1 MIEVFGVA
9 VGQQALVLGA
19 VTGLAYAALAAGFVL
34 VYRSTGVLNLAHG
47 EIGAFGA
54 ALFVLLLAGY
64 SFGYWLAFALA
75 VLAGAAVAMTAEL
88 VVVRRLFRSP
98 RLVLLIAT
106 VGLGKIVAFGK
117 LSLPAVIAPG
127 PIGAPFDAVW
137 TPTAHIRLQ
146 AREITVLI
154 VVPVLIAALAWFMAR
169 TRFGLAVRASAS
181 NPDTARLYGISPR
194 RTSTVVWTISGA
206 FAAATAIL
214 LAPLQGVNSAQAGT
228 AAIAEPL
235 LLRVLVVSLLARMRS
250 LPATL
255 AGGVA
260 VGVVE
265 QLVRS
270 NVDSANRSVV
280 DLYLFAAVL
289 VAVLVAVHRRG
300 ADGGWSL
307 SPRSRTAALAAGS
320 PWWARRIDALGLAG
334 LFALLACLGLWLSSS
349 SALFAWTAIVLFAMV
364 ALSLSVL
371 TGWAGQLS
379 LGQYAFVGLGGMT
392 VVGLTAGH
400 DVPIPFDLFD
410 LSLTLPWG
418 VAVVVATG
426 VGVAA
431 AVLVG
436 LPALRVRGLF
446 LAVTTLAF
454 AVASASWLLTQDFFT
469 GGTSTPRSPNPPVVE
484 LGPILID
491 FGASRRSF
499 FFLCLGSLAVVA
511 VVVARLRRTGI
522 GRCWIA
528 VRDNEEA
535 ATAATVSPTRMKLS
549 AFAVAGGI
557 AAYSGGLLVTLL
569 PSLQPAAL
577 FGAGE
582 SVVVVATAI
591 IGGLGSVAGPILGAL
606 WVRGIPQLAPDE
618 LDSLVR
624 LITSDIGL
632 LVLLMYLP
640 GGLLSVIHWARDAIV
655 ARAAAASGRRAL
667 SGEVDSGEV
676 DAQGEADRTS
686 ESGRPAGGSC
696 HGQGFAAGRQNLAP
710 VPPTGLAGSA
720 PEPESASGR
729 GEAESALPGSV
740 SGRDE
745 AGLALPGAV
754 PGGDET
760 GPALPGSVS
769 GRGEAGLALPESVA
783 GRDEEAGLALE
794 ARDVTVRFG
803 GNVAV
808 DGVSI
813 AVRRGELVGLIGA
826 NGAGKSTLFNAVSGF
841 VPASGRVLVMGR
853 DVTRRRAPARHALG
867 LGRGFQA
874 ARLYPELT
882 VRESVMV
889 ALEAREPSRL
899 VPSATG
905 LPPSPGSERR
915 KRAEAGEIVDYLGL
929 GRYADSLVADL
940 STGTRRIAELGC
952 LLAARAR
959 VLLLDEPTAGVAQ
972 RETEAFGPLIAGVRD
987 ELDAAAVVIE
997 HDMALVMGISDRIYC
1012 LESGSVI
1019 AEGPP
1024 AEVRADPRVIASYL
1038 GTDERAIHRS
1048 NPTPQDV

>member
-1 MIEVFGVA
+1 MIEVFGLA

-75 VLAGAAVAMTAEL
+75 VLAAAAVAMTAEL

-117 LSLPAVIAPG
+117 LSLPSVIAPG

-146 AREITVLI
+146 AREIVVLI

-260 VGVVE
+260 VGVAE

-270 NVDSANRSVV
+270 NVASADRSVV

-289 VAVLVAVHRRG
+289 VAVLVAVQRRG
-300 ADGGWSL
+300 ADGDWSL
-307 SPRSRTAALAAGS
+307 SPRSRAAALAAGS
-320 PWWARRIDALGLAG
+320 PWWARRIDALGLAA
-334 LFALLACLGLWLSSS
+334 LFALLAVLGLWLSSS

-400 DVPIPFDLFD
+400 DIPVPFDLFD
-410 LSLTLPWG
+410 LSLTLPWAAA
-418 VAVVVATG
+418 VAVATG

-640 GGLLSVIHWARDAIV
+640 GGLLSVVHWARDAIV
-655 ARAAAASGRRAL
+655 ARASSAFGRRSRGDGAKA
-667 SGEVDSGEV
+667 SAEQS
-676 DAQGEADRTS
+676 T
-686 ESGRPAGGSC
+686 ESRRPAGGSC
-696 HGQGFAAGRQNLAP
+696 HGRGFAAERQNLAP
-710 VPPTGLAGSA
+710 VPPTGLGGSA
-720 PEPESASGR
+720 PEPESARDAAAAGSGGGSGVGGSAPEPEFASGR
-729 GEAESALPGSV
+729 DGGRDETGMALPESV

-745 AGLALPGAV
+745 TGMALP
-754 PGGDET
+754 E
-760 GPALPGSVS
+760 SVS
-769 GRGEAGLALPESVA
+769 GRGG
-783 GRDEEAGLALE
+783 DGLALE
-794 ARDVTVRFG
+794 ARGVTVRFG

-813 AVRRGELVGLIGA
+813 SVSRGELVGLIGA
-826 NGAGKSTLFNAVSGF
+826 NGAGKSTLFNAISGF

-853 DVTRRRAPARHALG
+853 DVTRRRAPARHSLG

-889 ALEAREPSRL
+889 ALEARRRSRL
-899 VPSATG
+899 LASATG
-905 LPPSPGSERR
+905 LPPSPASERR
-915 KRAEAGEIVDYLGL
+915 KQSEAGEIVDYLGL

-940 STGTRRIAELGC
+940 STGTRRIVELGC

-987 ELDAAAVVIE
+987 ELGAAAVVIE
-997 HDMALVMGISDRIYC
+997 HDMGLVMGISDRIYC

-1024 AEVRADPRVIASYL
+1024 AAVRSDPRVIASYL
-1038 GTDERAIHRS
+1038 GTDERTIRRS
-1048 NPTPQDV
+1048 GTVS

>member
-1 MIEVFGVA
+1 VIEVFGLA

-75 VLAGAAVAMTAEL
+75 VLAAAAVAMTAEL

-117 LSLPAVIAPG
+117 LSLPSVIAPG

-146 AREITVLI
+146 AREIVVLI

-260 VGVVE
+260 VGVAE

-270 NVDSANRSVV
+270 NVASADRSVV

-289 VAVLVAVHRRG
+289 VAVLVAVQRRG
-300 ADGGWSL
+300 ADGDWSL
-307 SPRSRTAALAAGS
+307 SPRSRAAALAAGS
-320 PWWARRIDALGLAG
+320 PWWARRIDALGLAA

-400 DVPIPFDLFD
+400 DIPIPFDLFD
-410 LSLTLPWG
+410 LSLTLPWAAA
-418 VAVVVATG
+418 VAVATG

-469 GGTSTPRSPNPPVVE
+469 GGTSTPRSPNPPVVDM
-484 LGPILID
+484 GPILID

-640 GGLLSVIHWARDAIV
+640 GGLLSVVHWARDAIV
-655 ARAAAASGRRAL
+655 ARASAASGRRSRGDGAKA
-667 SGEVDSGEV
+667 SAEQP
-676 DAQGEADRTS
+676 A
-686 ESGRPAGGSC
+686 ESRRPAGGSC
-696 HGQGFAAGRQNLAP
+696 HGRGFAAERQNLAP
-710 VPPTGLAGSA
+710 VPPTGLGGSASEPESARDAVTAGSGGGSGLGGSA
-720 PEPESASGR
+720 PEPES
-729 GEAESALPGSV
+729 V

-745 AGLALPGAV
+745 SGSALP
-754 PGGDET
+754 E
-760 GPALPGSVS
+760 SVS
-769 GRGEAGLALPESVA
+769 GRGGN
-783 GRDEEAGLALE
+783 GLALE
-794 ARDVTVRFG
+794 ARGVTVRFG

-813 AVRRGELVGLIGA
+813 SVSRGELVGLIGA
-826 NGAGKSTLFNAVSGF
+826 NGAGKSTLFNAISGF

-853 DVTRRRAPARHALG
+853 DVTRRRAPARHSLG

-889 ALEAREPSRL
+889 ALEARRRSRL
-899 VPSATG
+899 LASATG
-905 LPPSPGSERR
+905 LPPSPASERR
-915 KRAEAGEIVDYLGL
+915 KQAEAGEIVDYLGL

-940 STGTRRIAELGC
+940 STGTRRIVELGC

-987 ELDAAAVVIE
+987 ELGAAAVVIE
-997 HDMALVMGISDRIYC
+997 HDMGLVMGISDRIYC

-1024 AEVRADPRVIASYL
+1024 AAVRSDPRVIASYL
-1038 GTDERAIHRS
+1038 GTDERTIRRS
-1048 NPTPQDV
+1048 GTAS

>member
-1 MIEVFGVA
+1 MIEVFGLA

-75 VLAGAAVAMTAEL
+75 VLAAAAVAMTAEL

-117 LSLPAVIAPG
+117 LSLPSVIAPG

-146 AREITVLI
+146 AREIVVLI

-260 VGVVE
+260 VGVAE

-270 NVDSANRSVV
+270 NVASADRSVV

-289 VAVLVAVHRRG
+289 VAVLVAVQRRG
-300 ADGGWSL
+300 ADGDWSL
-307 SPRSRTAALAAGS
+307 SPRSRAAALAAGS
-320 PWWARRIDALGLAG
+320 PWWARRIDALGLAA
-334 LFALLACLGLWLSSS
+334 LFALLAVLGLWLSSS

-410 LSLTLPWG
+410 LSLTLPWAAA
-418 VAVVVATG
+418 VAVATG

-484 LGPILID
+484 LGPVLID

-640 GGLLSVIHWARDAIV
+640 GGLLSVVHWARDAIV
-655 ARAAAASGRRAL
+655 ARASAASGQRSR
-667 SGEVDSGEV
+667 VDGAKASAEQP
-676 DAQGEADRTS
+676 A
-686 ESGRPAGGSC
+686 ESRRPAGGSC
-696 HGQGFAAGRQNLAP
+696 HGRGFAAERQNLAP
-710 VPPTGLAGSA
+710 VPPTGLGGSA
-720 PEPESASGR
+720 PEPESARGAVTAGSG
-729 GEAESALPGSV
+729 GGSGLGGSASKPESARGAVTAGSGGGSGVGGSV
-740 SGRDE
+740 PE
-745 AGLALPGAV
+745 P
-754 PGGDET
+754 E
-760 GPALPGSVS
+760 SVS
-769 GRGEAGLALPESVA
+769 GRGGN
-783 GRDEEAGLALE
+783 GLALE
-794 ARDVTVRFG
+794 ARGVTVRFG

-813 AVRRGELVGLIGA
+813 SVSRGELVGLIGA
-826 NGAGKSTLFNAVSGF
+826 NGAGKSTLFNAISGF

-853 DVTRRRAPARHALG
+853 DVTRRRAPARHSLG

-889 ALEAREPSRL
+889 ALEARRRSRL
-899 VPSATG
+899 LASATG
-905 LPPSPGSERR
+905 LPPSPASERR
-915 KRAEAGEIVDYLGL
+915 KQSEAGEIVDYLGL

-940 STGTRRIAELGC
+940 STGTRRIVELGC

-959 VLLLDEPTAGVAQ
+959 VMLLDEPTAGVAQ

-987 ELDAAAVVIE
+987 ELGAAAVVIE
-997 HDMALVMGISDRIYC
+997 HDMGLVMGISDRIYC

-1024 AEVRADPRVIASYL
+1024 AAVRSDPRVIASYL
-1038 GTDERAIHRS
+1038 GTDERTIRRS
-1048 NPTPQDV
+1048 GAVS

>member
-1 MIEVFGVA
+1 MIEVFGIA

-88 VVVRRLFRSP
+88 TVVRRLFRSP

-117 LSLPAVIAPG
+117 LSLPSVIAPG
-127 PIGAPFDAVW
+127 PIAAPFEAVW

-194 RTSTVVWTISGA
+194 RTSTVVWTVSGA

-214 LAPLQGVNSAQAGT
+214 LAPLQGINAAQAGT

-250 LPATL
+250 LPGVL

-260 VGVVE
+260 VGVAE
-265 QLVRS
+265 QLVRA
-270 NVDSANRSVV
+270 NAPSADRSVV

-289 VAVLVAVHRRG
+289 VAVLLAVRG
-300 ADGGWSL
+300 GRAEGGWSL
-307 SPRSRTAALAAGS
+307 SPRSRTAVAAAGS

-334 LFALLACLGLWLSSS
+334 LFALLAALGLWLSSS
-349 SALFAWTAIVLFAMV
+349 SALFAWTGIVLFAMV

-392 VVGLTAGH
+392 VVGLTRGH
-400 DVPIPFDLFD
+400 DIPVPFDLFD
-410 LSLTLPWG
+410 LSLSLPWG
-418 VAVVVATG
+418 AAVAVATG

-469 GGTSTPRSPNPPVVE
+469 GGTSTPRPVAPPVVG
-484 LGPILID
+484 LGPIEID

-499 FFLCLGSLAVVA
+499 YFLCLGSLVVVA
-511 VVVARLRRTGI
+511 IVVARLRRTGI

-569 PSLQPAAL
+569 PALQPATL

-582 SVVVVATAI
+582 SIVVVATAI
-591 IGGLGSVAGPILGAL
+591 IGGLGSVAGPILGGL
-606 WVRGIPQLAPDE
+606 WVRGIPQAAPDE

-624 LITSDIGL
+624 LLTSDIGL

-655 ARAAAASGRRAL
+655 ARAVASSGRRDRSQAPTDDGPSTDADDVALSGRRVLSRARFRRGAAKPGPRATPRPGDSPSAEPAATPLRPSRTKATGAPGDSEPAESAAPAVSAGSDPDSARPDLRVPAAASAGPPPAG
-667 SGEVDSGEV
+667 S
-676 DAQGEADRTS
+676 
-686 ESGRPAGGSC
+686 PAGG
-696 HGQGFAAGRQNLAP
+696 
-710 VPPTGLAGSA
+710 
-720 PEPESASGR
+720 
-729 GEAESALPGSV
+729 PGSD
-740 SGRDE
+740 GE
-745 AGLALPGAV
+745 
-754 PGGDET
+754 
-760 GPALPGSVS
+760 GP
-769 GRGEAGLALPESVA
+769 
-783 GRDEEAGLALE
+783 ALE
-794 ARDVTVRFG
+794 ARGVTVRFG

-813 AVRRGELVGLIGA
+813 TVRRGELVGLIGA
-826 NGAGKSTLFNAVSGF
+826 NGAGKSTLFNAISGF
-841 VPASGRVLVMGR
+841 VPASGRVLVMGQ

-874 ARLYPELT
+874 ARLYPELS

-889 ALEAREPSRL
+889 ALEARRRSRL
-899 VPSATG
+899 LASATG
-905 LPPSPGSERR
+905 LPPSPASERR
-915 KRAEAGEIVDYLGL
+915 KRAEADEIVDYLGL

-940 STGTRRIAELGC
+940 STGTRRIVELGC
-952 LLAARAR
+952 LLAAQAR

-972 RETEAFGPLIAGVRD
+972 RETEAFGPLIASVRD
-987 ELDAAAVVIE
+987 ELGAAAVVIE
-997 HDMALVMGISDRIYC
+997 HDMSLVMGISDRIYC

-1024 AEVRADPRVIASYL
+1024 AAVRADPRVIASYL
-1038 GTDERAIHRS
+1038 GTDERTIRRS
-1048 NPTPQDV
+1048 GATPQDA

>member
-418 VAVVVATG
+418 AAVAVATG

-655 ARAAAASGRRAL
+655 ARAAAVSGRRVL

-696 HGQGFAAGRQNLAP
+696 HGRGFAAERQNLAP
-710 VPPTGLAGSA
+710 VPPTGLGGSA
-720 PEPESASGR
+720 PE
-729 GEAESALPGSV
+729 
-740 SGRDE
+740 
-745 AGLALPGAV
+745 
-754 PGGDET
+754 
-760 GPALPGSVS
+760 
-769 GRGEAGLALPESVA
+769 PESVA
-783 GRDEEAGLALE
+783 GRDEVGLVLPGSVSGQDEAGLALE

-905 LPPSPGSERR
+905 LPPSPGAERR

-1048 NPTPQDV
+1048 NPTPQDA

>member
-320 PWWARRIDALGLAG
+320 PWWARRIDALGLAA

-454 AVASASWLLTQDFFT
+454 AVASASWLLNQDFFT
-469 GGTSTPRSPNPPVVE
+469 GGTSTPRSPSPPAVE

-655 ARAAAASGRRAL
+655 ARAAAASGRRVL

-696 HGQGFAAGRQNLAP
+696 HGQGFAAERQNLAP

-720 PEPESASGR
+720 PESESVSGR
-729 GEAESALPGSV
+729 DEAGSALPGSV
-740 SGRDE
+740 SGQD
-745 AGLALPGAV
+745 
-754 PGGDET
+754 
-760 GPALPGSVS
+760 
-769 GRGEAGLALPESVA
+769 
-783 GRDEEAGLALE
+783 EAGLALE

-889 ALEAREPSRL
+889 ALEARERSRL
-899 VPSATG
+899 VASATG
-905 LPPSPGSERR
+905 LPPSPGAERR

-1048 NPTPQDV
+1048 NPTPQDA

>member
-1 MIEVFGVA
+1 MIEVFGIA

-75 VLAGAAVAMTAEL
+75 VVAGAAVAMTAEL

-117 LSLPAVIAPG
+117 LSLPSVIAPG

-194 RTSTVVWTISGA
+194 RTSTVVWTVSGA

-214 LAPLQGVNSAQAGT
+214 LAPLQGVNAAQAGT

-260 VGVVE
+260 VGVAE
-265 QLVRS
+265 QLVRANAS
-270 NVDSANRSVV
+270 SADRSVV
-280 DLYLFAAVL
+280 DLYLFAVVL
-289 VAVLVAVHRRG
+289 VAVLLAVRG
-300 ADGGWSL
+300 GRADGGWSL
-307 SPRSRTAALAAGS
+307 SPRSRTAATAAAGS
-320 PWWARRIDALGLAG
+320 PWWARRIDALGLAA
-334 LFALLACLGLWLSSS
+334 LFALLAALGLWLSSS
-349 SALFAWTAIVLFAMV
+349 SALFAWTGIVLFAMV

-392 VVGLTAGH
+392 VVGLTRGH
-400 DVPIPFDLFD
+400 DIPVPFDLFD
-410 LSLTLPWG
+410 LSLSLPWG
-418 VAVVVATG
+418 AAVAVATG
-426 VGVAA
+426 IGVAA

-469 GGTSTPRSPNPPVVE
+469 GGTSTPRPPNPPVVG
-484 LGPILID
+484 LGPFEID

-499 FFLCLGSLAVVA
+499 FFLCLGSLVVVA
-511 VVVARLRRTGI
+511 VVVSRLRRTGI

-591 IGGLGSVAGPILGAL
+591 IGGLGSVAGPILGGL
-606 WVRGIPQLAPDE
+606 WVRGIPQAAPDE

-624 LITSDIGL
+624 LVTSDIGL

-640 GGLLSVIHWARDAIV
+640 GGLLSVVHWARDAIV
-655 ARAAAASGRRAL
+655 ARAGAASGRRAL
-667 SGEVDSGEV
+667 SQEPTGDEPST
-676 DAQGEADRTS
+676 DADAVAS
-686 ESGRPAGGSC
+686 SGRRVLSRARFRREAAKPGPRATPRPGGSPPLAEPAVSS
-696 HGQGFAAGRQNLAP
+696 AAS
-710 VPPTGLAGSA
+710 TGSDPGSA
-720 PEPESASGR
+720 PPGPRIPAVASADPPP
-729 GEAESALPGSV
+729 AGSP
-740 SGRDE
+740 
-745 AGLALPGAV
+745 AA
-754 PGGDET
+754 
-760 GPALPGSVS
+760 GPAPD
-769 GRGEAGLALPESVA
+769 GE
-783 GRDEEAGLALE
+783 GLALE
-794 ARDVTVRFG
+794 ARGVTVRFG

-808 DGVSI
+808 DDVSI
-813 AVRRGELVGLIGA
+813 TVRRGELVGLIGA
-826 NGAGKSTLFNAVSGF
+826 NGAGKSTLFNAISGF

-853 DVTRRRAPARHALG
+853 DATRRRAPARHALG

-874 ARLYPELT
+874 ARLYPELS

-889 ALEAREPSRL
+889 ALEARRRSRL
-899 VPSATG
+899 LASATG
-905 LPPSPGSERR
+905 LPPSPASERR
-915 KRAEAGEIVDYLGL
+915 KRAEADEIVDYLGL
-929 GRYADSLVADL
+929 GRYADSPVADL
-940 STGTRRIAELGC
+940 STGTRRITELGC
-952 LLAARAR
+952 LLAAQAR

-972 RETEAFGPLIAGVRD
+972 RETEAFGPLIAWVRD
-987 ELDAAAVVIE
+987 ELGAAAVVIE
-997 HDMALVMGISDRIYC
+997 HDMGLVMGISDRIYC

-1024 AEVRADPRVIASYL
+1024 AAVRADPRVIASYL
-1038 GTDERAIHRS
+1038 GTDERAIRRS
-1048 NPTPQDV
+1048 GAPSPDA

>member
-1 MIEVFGVA
+1 MIEVFGIA

-88 VVVRRLFRSP
+88 TVVRRLFRSP

-117 LSLPAVIAPG
+117 LSLPSVIAPG
-127 PIGAPFDAVW
+127 PIAAPFEAVW

-154 VVPVLIAALAWFMAR
+154 VVPVLIAALAWFMVR

-194 RTSTVVWTISGA
+194 RTSTVVWTVSGA

-214 LAPLQGVNSAQAGT
+214 LAPLQGINAAQAGT

-250 LPATL
+250 LPGVL

-260 VGVVE
+260 VGVAE
-265 QLVRS
+265 QLVRA
-270 NVDSANRSVV
+270 NAPSADRSVV

-289 VAVLVAVHRRG
+289 VAVLLAVRG
-300 ADGGWSL
+300 GRAEGGWSL
-307 SPRSRTAALAAGS
+307 SPRSRTATAAAGS

-334 LFALLACLGLWLSSS
+334 LFALLAALGLWLSSS
-349 SALFAWTAIVLFAMV
+349 SALFAWTGIVLFAMV

-392 VVGLTAGH
+392 VVGLTRGH
-400 DVPIPFDLFD
+400 DIPVPFDLFD
-410 LSLTLPWG
+410 LSLSLPWG
-418 VAVVVATG
+418 AAVAVATG

-469 GGTSTPRSPNPPVVE
+469 GGTSTPRPVAPPVVG
-484 LGPILID
+484 LGPIEID

-499 FFLCLGSLAVVA
+499 YFLCLGSLVVVA

-569 PSLQPAAL
+569 PALQPATL

-582 SVVVVATAI
+582 SIVVVATAI
-591 IGGLGSVAGPILGAL
+591 IGGLGSVAGPILGGL
-606 WVRGIPQLAPDE
+606 WVRGIPQAAPDE

-624 LITSDIGL
+624 LLTSDIGL

-655 ARAAAASGRRAL
+655 ARASVASGRRDRSQAPTDADVVASSGRRVLSRAPADADGLSTDADDVAL
-667 SGEVDSGEV
+667 SGRRVLSRARFRRG
-676 DAQGEADRTS
+676 AAKPGPRATP
-686 ESGRPAGGSC
+686 RPGD
-696 HGQGFAAGRQNLAP
+696 
-710 VPPTGLAGSA
+710 SA
-720 PEPESASGR
+720 PEPEPSSEREDAR
-729 GEAESALPGSV
+729 P
-740 SGRDE
+740 
-745 AGLALPGAV
+745 
-754 PGGDET
+754 
-760 GPALPGSVS
+760 
-769 GRGEAGLALPESVA
+769 
-783 GRDEEAGLALE
+783 ALE
-794 ARDVTVRFG
+794 ARGVTVRFG

-813 AVRRGELVGLIGA
+813 TVRRGELVGLIGA
-826 NGAGKSTLFNAVSGF
+826 NGAGKSTLFNAISGF
-841 VPASGRVLVMGR
+841 VPASGRVLVMGQ

-874 ARLYPELT
+874 ARLYPELS

-889 ALEAREPSRL
+889 ALEARRRSRL
-899 VPSATG
+899 LASATG
-905 LPPSPGSERR
+905 LPPSPASERR
-915 KRAEAGEIVDYLGL
+915 KRAEADEIVDYLGL

-940 STGTRRIAELGC
+940 STGTRRIVELGC
-952 LLAARAR
+952 LLAAQAR

-972 RETEAFGPLIAGVRD
+972 RETEAFGPLIASVRD
-987 ELDAAAVVIE
+987 ELGAAAVVIE
-997 HDMALVMGISDRIYC
+997 HDMSLVMGISDRIYC

-1024 AEVRADPRVIASYL
+1024 AAVRADPRVIASYL
-1038 GTDERAIHRS
+1038 GTDERTIRRS
-1048 NPTPQDV
+1048 GTTPQNA